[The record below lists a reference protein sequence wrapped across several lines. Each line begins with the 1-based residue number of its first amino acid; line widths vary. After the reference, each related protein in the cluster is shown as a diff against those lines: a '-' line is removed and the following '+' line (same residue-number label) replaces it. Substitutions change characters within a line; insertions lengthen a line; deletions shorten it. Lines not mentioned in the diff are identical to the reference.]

1 MISQL
6 RAENGPQEL
15 NKEST
20 MEKSERRQYI
30 RQTNGQIDV
39 SQSYAVCFEEL
50 RICHQKKI
58 LIFPAFTLGT
68 ASPLSANCERIG
80 PSKRNQ
86 EFCGLHIGRNIK
98 GMTS

>member
-86 EFCGLHIGRNIK
+86 EFVAFTLAGTSK
-98 GMTS
+98 G